1 MELIDE
7 MPFENGPKLFQRQ
20 FFSDDRG
27 SFEMLFQ
34 ETVFR
39 GHFHDFPH
47 LKQINGIRARRGALR
62 GFHASEIGSNHWK
75 VVTCVKGKVIDAMMD
90 LRRESTS
97 FGKVRFAE
105 IDEKSGLSLVIPPG
119 FGHAVQSLTED
130 SLTIY
135 GTNIEYENNEEF
147 EINPIVGEWSG
158 NWIQPTI
165 VSERDRIAPVLSEI
179 Y

>member
-7 MPFENGPKLFQRQ
+7 MPFERGPKLFQRQ
-20 FFSDDRG
+20 VFLDDRG

-34 ETVFR
+34 ETIFR
-39 GHFHDFPH
+39 AHFHDFPQIR
-47 LKQINGIRARRGALR
+47 QINGIRAKRGALR
-62 GFHASEIGSNHWK
+62 GFHASKINVNHWK
-75 VVTCVKGKVIDAMMD
+75 VVTCVKGKVLDAMID
-90 LRRESTS
+90 LRTESSS

-147 EINPIVGEWSG
+147 EVNPIAGDWSP

-165 VSERDRIAPVLSEI
+165 LSDRDRMAPNLSEL